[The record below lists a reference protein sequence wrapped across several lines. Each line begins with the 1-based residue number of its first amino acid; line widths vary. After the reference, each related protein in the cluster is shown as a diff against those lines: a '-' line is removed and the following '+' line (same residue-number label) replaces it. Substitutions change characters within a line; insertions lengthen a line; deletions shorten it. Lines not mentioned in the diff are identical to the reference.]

1 MARMAVELITKYRKD
16 YAAVAMNL
24 LVKRASNIQYLVW
37 PNGLVRIDNAL
48 VIGIETGITF

>member
-1 MARMAVELITKYRKD
+1 MAVELITKYRKD

-48 VIGIETGITF
+48 VMGIETGITF